1 MRRHPPLLFLWLA
14 FFRFSPTTESLAQAK
29 LDVLSRSPMDTEFY
43 RVRRVYV
50 FLENEIRWLPLG
62 CDKIRSAFISGFTK
76 SLTECEGP
84 RGRLNLECENSM
96 LSEGHGMLR
105 FT

>member
-62 CDKIRSAFISGFTK
+62 GD
-76 SLTECEGP
+76 
-84 RGRLNLECENSM
+84 
-96 LSEGHGMLR
+96 
-105 FT
+105 